1 MQPSIFVIS
10 LPGSVDR
17 QQAIAQQL
25 AQHGLD
31 FSWLDGVDG
40 RRLAAPELATVY
52 SAQRAETE
60 GGRQLNA
67 GEIGCAL
74 SHQKVYRQMLA
85 ADIPLAL
92 VLEDDAAL
100 DGDFAQ
106 RLAEICATL
115 DWQAVDL
122 LLLSHIQ
129 KYTAW
134 GARAIAGDRE
144 LVRPVVA
151 YNGNGYL
158 LTRRA
163 AQLLLAQLT
172 PIYQPADCWNHLREQ
187 RVLTIRGIVP
197 YLVNHSRLSEDS
209 LIGET
214 MRAAPAAP
222 VLQRSWLKLLKRL
235 VYDKFLYQLVVKP
248 LLRIRRQ
255 PVRW

>member
-1 MQPSIFVIS
+1 
-10 LPGSVDR
+10 
-17 QQAIAQQL
+17 
-25 AQHGLD
+25 
-31 FSWLDGVDG
+31 
-40 RRLAAPELATVY
+40 
-52 SAQRAETE
+52 
-60 GGRQLNA
+60 
-67 GEIGCAL
+67 
-74 SHQKVYRQMLA
+74 
-85 ADIPLAL
+85 
-92 VLEDDAAL
+92 
-100 DGDFAQ
+100 
-106 RLAEICATL
+106 
-115 DWQAVDL
+115 L